1 MTSPVRGC
9 STARESISSPNI
21 SIRMASSSYTGMISM
36 VSPRTRKVPRVK
48 AMSLRTYCMATKR
61 RSSASRS
68 IRMPRSSSIMRATY
82 SSGVPRP

>member
-1 MTSPVRGC
+1 
-9 STARESISSPNI
+9 
-21 SIRMASSSYTGMISM
+21 M

-68 IRMPRSSSIMRATY
+68 IRMPRSSSIIRATY